1 MTAKSRPDEEWE
13 LRDDFTSTAV
23 ELADALRSPD
33 EYDITT
39 PHQPADSTSRSG
51 TLRLRAT

>member
-1 MTAKSRPDEEWE
+1 MTAKSRTDEEWE